1 MSTTPRTARGRAT
14 RERIVRAATDL
25 ITQAGVADTSLDD
38 VRDRAQVSKSQ
49 LYLYFPDREALLREV
64 AGSTCEMVLEGQEE
78 ALHGFDTITGI
89 ERYLDALV
97 DLQVTQETP
106 TGCPIATLAGQLADR
121 DERTRLILADG
132 LARWEQGL
140 REGLQAM
147 AQRGELRADAD
158 PCLLANQTLAIL
170 QGGLLLAH
178 VRRDPG
184 QMRIAADTVLAVVKA
199 ALA

>member
-1 MSTTPRTARGRAT
+1 
-14 RERIVRAATDL
+14 V
-25 ITQAGVADTSLDD
+25 LD
-38 VRDRAQVSKSQ
+38 S
-49 LYLYFPDREALLREV
+49 
-64 AGSTCEMVLEGQEE
+64 QEE
-78 ALHGFDTITGI
+78 VLHGFNTIAGI

-97 DLQVTQETP
+97 DVQVTQENP

-140 REGLQAM
+140 RERLEAM

-158 PCLLANQTLAIL
+158 PGLLANQTLAIL

-178 VRRDPG
+178 IRRDPG